1 MTELT
6 VLRGWILQVFGAC
19 PTPDGRGMVGGSP
32 EHWEGETS
40 LGALGEVAE
49 EGGSRADSCRKVLPI
64 CGPGGEY
71 FWGGKM
77 GLDGNDAAKT
87 GGVTRV
93 FIEAGGGDVGA

>member
-1 MTELT
+1 
-6 VLRGWILQVFGAC
+6 
-19 PTPDGRGMVGGSP
+19 MVGGSP

-71 FWGGKM
+71 FWGGKWILM
-77 GLDGNDAAKT
+77 ETMLQKLEGLH
-87 GGVTRV
+87 
-93 FIEAGGGDVGA
+93 VGF